1 MIIARGT
8 PMKLPRFALSA
19 FCVLLPCAPHGALA
33 QGSQYDK
40 PVDLKP
46 LVPVVPLPP
55 NARLNLGTVGGYQ
68 APSTTAPLQNPNLS
82 PSDPAPGLRLTIPA
96 R

>member
-1 MIIARGT
+1 
-8 PMKLPRFALSA
+8 MKPHRYALLA
-19 FCVLLPCAPHGALA
+19 FCVLLPYAPQGALA
-33 QGSQYDK
+33 QGTQYDK

-46 LVPVVPLPP
+46 LVLPVVPLPP